1 MQGAQDWTLLL
12 QVDFKD
18 YLQQPYATG
27 TVYFLIRSDDLG
39 ARAFDLVVAIYQQ
52 T

>member
-1 MQGAQDWTLLL
+1 MRSAQEWTLLL
-12 QVDFKD
+12 QVDLKD

-27 TVYFLIRSDDLG
+27 TVYFLIRNDDLA
-39 ARAFDLVVAIYQQ
+39 ARAFEKTVAIYQQ